1 MHNSE
6 SRWTVG
12 QDGRGE
18 EKENGQEDE
27 YETSE
32 SCENSIP
39 EYSSFLFAIIIRA
52 FLTHNI

>member
-6 SRWTVG
+6 SRCSVG

-18 EKENGQEDE
+18 EKENGQEEE

-39 EYSSFLFAIIIRA
+39 EYSSFLFAIRA
-52 FLTHNI
+52 FLTYNI